1 VDINS
6 GFRQGKHKG
15 ENRPLEEGTPGAP
28 VRWVRLLPIG
38 SNTLRLPKL
47 TVKDNSKIEYPPY
60 DIVRLGPYEKGKI
73 YRIKILV
80 PNDVSVFGD
89 PINRLL
95 NDPPNGYPFSRNPN
109 LRFNDWIGHPLSL
122 EPLTIKDLSGAID
135 YINEKD
141 ILYVIIH
148 PQEMRPDEYWGIKS
162 QAFRTGSRT
171 QFINISHV
179 VNLNPFT
186 IFSLWVQMLAKCNG
200 TPWKV
205 DLPYYGES
213 LGINSLIIGI
223 SFSKDSD
230 GKYNFGI
237 VHYLDLLNLTQI
249 IEALPLR
256 KKDPENLVLDKD
268 EISKIIENG
277 IKWHEKNSAPYNTE
291 GLDIYIYKTTQLYRP
306 EEEALLEFIP
316 KNKTVKN
323 ITHVHV
329 KQSGPVARIY
339 NLENQY
345 YYNDIGQYLTIS
357 SFNSSDGTFS
367 YRGKLIF
374 GLSGMDKNGKVPL
387 GTPVPKSLNIHSTRS
402 DALKLVADQ
411 LMIMKTID
419 WGTTNIRSSK
429 IPILKYSR
437 RVAEASSYIDLKGIQ
452 KLDIRDLI

>member
-1 VDINS
+1 
-6 GFRQGKHKG
+6 
-15 ENRPLEEGTPGAP
+15 
-28 VRWVRLLPIG
+28 LLPIE

-60 DIVRLGPYEKGKI
+60 DIVRLGPYDKGKI

-80 PNDVSVFGD
+80 PKDTSAISNSILSLF
-89 PINRLL
+89 
-95 NDPPNGYPFSRNPN
+95 NDPPKGYPFSKDPS
-109 LRFNDWIGHPLSL
+109 LKFKDWIGHPFI
-122 EPLTIKDLSGAID
+122 PDLSFIKGLSEAID
-135 YINEKD
+135 SIDEKEV
-141 ILYVIIH
+141 LYVILH
-148 PQEMRPDEYWGIKS
+148 TDNLRKDEYWNIKL
-162 QAFRTGSRT
+162 QGFKTGSRT
-171 QFINISHV
+171 QFINIRHV
-179 VNLNPFT
+179 DSFNPFT
-186 IFSLWVQMLAKCNG
+186 IFNLWVQMLAKCNG

-249 IEALPLR
+249 IEAMPLR

-268 EISKIIENG
+268 EMSKIIENG
-277 IKWHEKNSAPYNTE
+277 IKWHEKNSTSHNTE

-316 KNKTVKN
+316 KNKSVKN

-339 NLENQY
+339 NLENQS
-345 YYNDIGQYLTIS
+345 YYNNIGQYLIIS

-367 YRGKLIF
+367 YRGKLII

-387 GTPVPKSLNIHSTRS
+387 GTPVPKSLNIYSTKS
-402 DALKLVADQ
+402 DALKLVANQ

-419 WGTTNIRSSK
+419 WGTTNIKSSK

-437 RVAEASSYIDLKGIQ
+437 RVAEASSYIDLKSIQ

>member
-1 VDINS
+1 
-6 GFRQGKHKG
+6 
-15 ENRPLEEGTPGAP
+15 
-28 VRWVRLLPIG
+28 VRWVRLPPIEI
-38 SNTLRLPKL
+38 NTLQLPKL
-47 TVKDNSKIEYPPY
+47 IVRDKYRIDYPPY
-60 DIVRLGPYEKGKI
+60 DIVRHGPQEKGKI

-89 PINRLL
+89 AINRLL
-95 NDPPNGYPFSRNPN
+95 NDPPNGYPFSKNPD
-109 LRFNDWIGHPLSL
+109 LKFNDWIGHPLSL
-122 EPLTIKDLSGAID
+122 ESLPIKDLSEAID
-135 YINEKD
+135 SIEEKEV
-141 ILYVIIH
+141 LYVILH
-148 PQEMRPDEYWGIKS
+148 TDNLRKDEYWNIKL
-162 QAFRTGSRT
+162 QGFKTGSRT
-171 QFINISHV
+171 QFINIRHV
-179 VNLNPFT
+179 VSFDPFT
-186 IFSLWVQMLAKCNG
+186 IFNLWVQMLAKCNG

-205 DLPYYGES
+205 DLPYHGES

-237 VHYLDLLNLTQI
+237 VHYLDLLNQIQI

-277 IKWHEKNSAPYNTE
+277 IKWHEKNSGRYNTE

-316 KNKTVKN
+316 KNKSVKN

-339 NLENQY
+339 NLENQSY
-345 YYNDIGQYLTIS
+345 YSNIGQYLIIS

-367 YRGKLIF
+367 YRGKLII
-374 GLSGMDKNGKVPL
+374 GLSGRDKNGKVPL
-387 GTPVPKSLNIHSTRS
+387 GTPVPKSLNIYSTKS
-402 DALKLVADQ
+402 DALKLVANQ

-437 RVAEASSYIDLKGIQ
+437 RVAEASSYIDLKSIP